1 MDRPA
6 RFQTVRRAI
15 RAVRTAWSLVNGASS
30 RRSRGS
36 NSPRALTIQALDCSE
51 LSLGDDSS
59 YAGTEA
65 HQVRAAL
72 LVTNTGRE
80 DVYVV
85 RPEIYRDGFFRP
97 RNLDPLVATVAPGRA
112 VPSPLRSLIR
122 VRRGPAVAIELFATV
137 LGSIAP
143 EGKPVVLDLALVDHF
158 CRRHWLRRVR
168 FEPMPHEQGPL
179 SSVSNL

>member
-6 RFQTVRRAI
+6 RFQTVRRVARGI
-15 RAVRTAWSLVNGASS
+15 RTAWNLLNGWSARKSK
-30 RRSRGS
+30 GS
-36 NSPRALTIQALDCSE
+36 GSPRALIIQALDCSE
-51 LSLGDDSS
+51 LALGDESP
-59 YAGTEA
+59 YAGLEV

-112 VPSPLRSLIR
+112 VPSLLRSLIR

-158 CRRHWLRRVR
+158 CGRHWLRGVR
-168 FEPMPHEQGPL
+168 FEPMPHEQGSI

>member
-6 RFQTVRRAI
+6 RFQTVRRVATGI
-15 RAVRTAWSLVNGASS
+15 RTAWNLLSGSS
-30 RRSRGS
+30 ARKSKGS
-36 NSPRALTIQALDCSE
+36 GSPGTLMIQALDCSE
-51 LSLGDDSS
+51 LALGDESP
-59 YAGTEA
+59 YAGLEV

-85 RPEIYRDGFFRP
+85 RPEIYHRGFFRP
-97 RNLDPLVATVAPGRA
+97 RNLEPLVATVAPGRA
-112 VPSPLRSLIR
+112 APLALRSLIR
-122 VRRGPAVAIELFATV
+122 VRRGPPVAIELFATV
-137 LGSIAP
+137 LGSIVP
-143 EGKPVVLDLALVDHF
+143 EGKPLVLDLALVDHF
-158 CRRHWLRRVR
+158 CRRHWLPRVR